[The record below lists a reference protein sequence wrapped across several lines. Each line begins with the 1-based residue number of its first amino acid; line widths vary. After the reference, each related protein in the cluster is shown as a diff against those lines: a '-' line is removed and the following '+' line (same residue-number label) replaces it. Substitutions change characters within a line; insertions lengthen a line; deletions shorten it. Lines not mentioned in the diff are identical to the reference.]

1 MLDDLASMERR
12 LQRERAARKAAEALL
27 EAKALELYQSNQE
40 LRQALERQQ
49 QQGLQLIAQEKMAS
63 IGTLAAGLAHE
74 LNTPTG
80 YMACNLELLSGY
92 CHKLQ
97 DPALSQSRHLQIM
110 EDMQDILTES
120 LAGLQHIQ
128 RIVAE
133 LRQFSELSPHQAIP
147 FALHDVIE
155 RCMSLL
161 RLEFS
166 ALPAFFY
173 QPTALWG
180 YGDPDSI
187 QQACWQVLKNAIQ
200 ATSQDGH
207 VKVEVT
213 GQDDVQIAIMNHGQP
228 ISPDIQLKIFDPF
241 FTTRAFGEGRGIGLS
256 SARVLMRQQGGDLW
270 LEQSDARL
278 TTFMLRMPAAP
289 LASLQT

>member
-1 MLDDLASMERR
+1 MSDDLAAMERR

-74 LNTPTG
+74 LNTPSG
-80 YMACNLELLSGY
+80 YVACNLELLGGY

-97 DPALSQSRHLQIM
+97 DPALAQQRHQQIM
-110 EDMQDILTES
+110 EDMQDIVTES
-120 LAGLQHIQ
+120 LAGLQQIQ

-133 LRQFSELSPHQAIP
+133 LRQFSELNPHQAIP
-147 FALHDVIE
+147 FAIHDVIE

-166 ALPAFFY
+166 VMPPFFY

-187 QQACWQVLKNAIQ
+187 QQACWQVLKNAVQ
-200 ATSQDGH
+200 ATASDGH
-207 VKVEVT
+207 INVEVT
-213 GQDDVQIAIMNHGQP
+213 GQDDLQIAIKNVGQP
-228 ISPDIQLKIFDPF
+228 IAPDIQLKIFDPF

-270 LEQSDARL
+270 LDHSDARL